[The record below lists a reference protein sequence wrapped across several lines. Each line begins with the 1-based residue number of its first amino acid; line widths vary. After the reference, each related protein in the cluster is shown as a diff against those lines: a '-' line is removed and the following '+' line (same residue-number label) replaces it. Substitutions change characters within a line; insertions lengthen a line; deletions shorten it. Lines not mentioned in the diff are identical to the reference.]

1 MAPPAELKSHHS
13 LLQTAADWL
22 LITAQSPSLHENISE
37 AWSGNR
43 EKALVSHSTSE
54 YVAYYWTDSQG
65 LGRFPWWFNYTKLV
79 TELLCAC
86 SEMSAGWDPWKILNW
101 FIQNTIEKN
110 FSYTKWSLIEEDIRH
125 KLEIALEN
133 FFFCWT
139 LKKVLFNVPEQ
150 KMVIKVET
158 DKQDMSKGQQ
168 KRPSLTGA
176 LKFLFHCTQIWRRT
190 SSPVLTVEG
199 VSGCHT

>member
-1 MAPPAELKSHHS
+1 MPGSCPLCPHSSIPPKAALVRRAHGSSSRAKITPQAPSGCCC
-13 LLQTAADWL
+13 WL

-37 AWSGNR
+37 AWSGNT
-43 EKALVSHSTSE
+43 EKALVSHSTSK
-54 YVAYYWTDSQG
+54 YVAYNWTDSQG

-86 SEMSAGWDPWKILNW
+86 SEMSAGWDPWKSLNW

-133 FFFCWT
+133 FFFCW
-139 LKKVLFNVPEQ
+139 N
-150 KMVIKVET
+150 IKEGFVQCPWAENG
-158 DKQDMSKGQQ
+158 DK
-168 KRPSLTGA
+168 
-176 LKFLFHCTQIWRRT
+176 
-190 SSPVLTVEG
+190 
-199 VSGCHT
+199 SGNW